1 MNYSLLSI
9 KESSLLLAFMQ
20 LAFVLVTLNLVLN
33 ITKYN
38 NKKRLF
44 ISTLI
49 FIFTIINL
57 GSLMELIH
65 LRYTKVNLS
74 YISIIINKIP
84 HYLQYLYILFITSFS
99 LLNMYKL
106 TNELKGKI
114 SNNTVKEAMENLPSG
129 LVFYDKNGYIYL
141 SNKVM
146 NNLSLELTKKD
157 LQNGNELWNDIIN
170 KNLTNL
176 EEYIYISENKI
187 IWKIFKENIDIEGTI
202 YQKIQ
207 ADDISDIY
215 NLSIILKKKNN
226 QLKIEQKKL
235 IEHMKNIDDYII
247 EEETLKLKMKV
258 HDNFGELIT
267 LTNKM
272 YKENIK
278 NKDKEIL
285 IKNWNILDRKMKYL
299 LPVKNTNEYSLE
311 KVIDLSKRLDCKI
324 SINGILPTDKFSKD
338 TVIYALNEML
348 KNAVNHTNAKR
359 LLVNI
364 VYKNSQII
372 ITIKNKN
379 KNNIKSIKES
389 GGLSSVRSKIEKI
402 DGIMEITCN
411 EYIILKIILK
421 EVKSV

>member
-20 LAFVLVTLNLVLN
+20 IAFVLVTLNLVFN
-33 ITKYN
+33 ITKY

-44 ISTLI
+44 ISIII
-49 FIFTIINL
+49 FIITILNL

-65 LRYTKVNLS
+65 LHHTKVNLS

-99 LLNMYKL
+99 LFNMYKL
-106 TNELKGKI
+106 TNESKGKI
-114 SNNTVKEAMENLPSG
+114 SNNTVKDAIENLPCG

-157 LQNGNELWNDIIN
+157 LQNGNELWNDIAN
-170 KNLTNL
+170 KNL
-176 EEYIYISENKI
+176 EEDIFISENKT
-187 IWKIFKENIDIEGTI
+187 IWKIFKENINIDGTI

-207 ADDISDIY
+207 ADDITDIY
-215 NLSIILKKKNN
+215 NLSVILKNKNK
-226 QLKIEQKKL
+226 QLKKDQKKL
-235 IEHMKNIDDYII
+235 IEHMKNIDEYIS
-247 EEETLKLKMKV
+247 EEETLKLKIKV

-267 LTNKM
+267 LTTKM

-278 NKDKEIL
+278 NKDKKIL
-285 IKNWNILDRKMKYL
+285 IKNWDILDRKMKYL
-299 LPVKNTNEYSLE
+299 LPYKNINHNSLE
-311 KVIDLSKRLDCKI
+311 KVNDLSKRLDCKI
-324 SINGILPTDKFSKD
+324 NINGIIPNDKTNKEIF
-338 TVIYALNEML
+338 IYALNEML
-348 KNAVNHTNAKR
+348 KNAVNHTNAKS

-364 VYKNSQII
+364 IYKNNQII

-379 KNNIKSIKES
+379 KNNIYFIKEG
-389 GGLSSVRSKIEKI
+389 GGLSSIRNKIEKI
-402 DGIMEITCN
+402 NGIMEITCN
-411 EYIILKIILK
+411 EFIILKIILK
-421 EVKSV
+421 EVKNV